1 MGAEIKRAPHG
12 QAVMQTDQEAGLRLG
27 AALCSSA
34 QPDGGQSLFQ
44 GQRGAIENVSAQQK
58 HDPVVALKC
67 SEESQ
72 KPAEGSAG
80 VMAIIS
86 GSLSHFLCPRSL
98 ETLLVLG
105 LCPLPFLCNP
115 THRSRPMRNFPSIC

>member
-1 MGAEIKRAPHG
+1 
-12 QAVMQTDQEAGLRLG
+12 MQTDQEAGPRHG

-34 QPDGGQSLFQ
+34 QPDGGQSLFR

-80 VMAIIS
+80 GHGHYLWVS
-86 GSLSHFLCPRSL
+86 VTLSLSQIP
-98 ETLLVLG
+98 G
-105 LCPLPFLCNP
+105 NA
-115 THRSRPMRNFPSIC
+115 HRSRTLSSSLPVQSDPSIQAHA